1 MSDGNEKVL
10 AEVMGRMGR
19 FILEGGRVP
28 KLYGDEEQVRVIRRA
43 ALASRRL
50 YEALCD
56 ERATL
61 DTIAVM
67 TDEKHRAA
75 ADFERTIGRPWR
87 F

>member
-1 MSDGNEKVL
+1 M

-19 FILEGGRVP
+19 FILEGGQIP
-28 KLYGDEEQVRVIRRA
+28 NLLGDQEQARVIRRA

-56 ERATL
+56 ESSTL

-67 TDEKHRAA
+67 TDEKRRAA
-75 ADFERTIGRPWR
+75 AEFERTLGRSWS